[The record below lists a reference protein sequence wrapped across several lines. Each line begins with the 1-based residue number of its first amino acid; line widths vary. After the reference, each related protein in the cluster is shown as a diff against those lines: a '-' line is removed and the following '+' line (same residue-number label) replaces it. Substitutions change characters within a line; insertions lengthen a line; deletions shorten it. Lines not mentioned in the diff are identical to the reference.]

1 MKTFKQFQE
10 EKKFGPD
17 GKPISKKDDLLK
29 RMSKGYDKN
38 VKGQLKDLESKARK
52 PTQSPDGSYEVK
64 FKKDGTPYT
73 KPSAPDAKTGS
84 DRIDNKTG
92 SNMRKTKG
100 QTYTKVPKTN
110 TKSKT
115 YG

>member
-52 PTQSPDGSYEVK
+52 PTQSPDGRYEVK
-64 FKKDGTPYT
+64 FDKDGTLIQSQVLLMQ
-73 KPSAPDAKTGS
+73 KQEQIELMI
-84 DRIDNKTG
+84 RLVLI
-92 SNMRKTKG
+92 
-100 QTYTKVPKTN
+100 
-110 TKSKT
+110 
-115 YG
+115 